1 MSNGVYPK
9 RKIFINYRHVDHP
22 DFVERLRD
30 WFALRYG
37 RDSVFMDFDTIPPF
51 TRFADHI
58 RKRVTECDVLV
69 AIIGPHWLDLLT
81 ERINQEDD
89 YVRLEIA
96 QALQEGKLIAPICI
110 KGARVPRLH
119 ELPPDLRPML
129 DYNVAHLNAGRAFL
143 DSIDGILDA
152 LEQQMADLDGLRL
165 ITQDMQSAQSSE
177 ESGFNIRLAIESFD
191 AAADQHEWQTALDWL
206 ERIRAS
212 GYMPRYYPIDD
223 YEHEIR
229 AAMAQE
235 ELERE
240 YDVIRLMADRA
251 RKKRDGH
258 SRIWKALQAFW
269 DTYPDYDPDELGV
282 EFCPEP
288 ALRPDE
294 RPRLQLEPI
303 QNFDPAILDQLATL
317 DTAEADAL
325 FDPDL
330 LAEIAA
336 TAHDLD
342 TLLKPTFEEMQ
353 ADLPDELTE

>member
-1 MSNGVYPK
+1 MNTNTYPK
-9 RKIFINYRHVDHP
+9 RKIFINYRHLDHP

-58 RKRVTECDVLV
+58 RKRVTEADVLV
-69 AIIGPHWLDLLT
+69 AIIGPLWLEILT
-81 ERINQEDD
+81 ERIDHPEDD

-96 QALQEGKLIAPICI
+96 QAIQEGKLIAPICI

-129 DYNVAHLNAGRAFL
+129 DYNVAHLSGGRTFL

-165 ITQDMQSAQSSE
+165 ITHDMQSAQSSE
-177 ESGFNIRLAIESFD
+177 ASGFNIRLAIESFD
-191 AAADQHEWQTALDWL
+191 AAADQHDWHTALDWL
-206 ERIRAS
+206 ARIRAS
-212 GYMPRYYPIDD
+212 GYMPLYYPIDD
-223 YEHEIR
+223 YEREIR
-229 AAMAQE
+229 DSLAQE

-240 YDVIRLMADRA
+240 YDVIRLMAERA

-258 SRIWKALQAFW
+258 HRVWKALQTFW
-269 DTYPDYDPDELGV
+269 HTHPDYDPDSLGL

-288 ALRPDE
+288 MIRPDE
-294 RPRLQLEPI
+294 RPRLQLEPV
-303 QNFDPAILDQLATL
+303 QDFDPAIFDHLETL
-317 DTAEADAL
+317 DLTEADAL
-325 FDPDL
+325 LNPAV

-336 TAHDLD
+336 TAADLH
-342 TLLKPTFEEMQ
+342 KISFEAIEST
-353 ADLPDELTE
+353 LPDELTE